1 MFDNNTVFQLMRA
14 AKILRNQ
21 LDSVLN
27 EYDITAAQFSVL
39 NILYHIK
46 EPLASSQI
54 ADYLNS
60 DRPTI
65 SGIIFRLEKK
75 GMIIREKNDSDR
87 RVDNLTLT
95 KKALSGME
103 TLIEKTD
110 VISEKVG
117 QIIIDSD
124 REKFNQTLI
133 NLSEYFEEK
142 GQQ

>member
-46 EPLASSQI
+46 KPLASSQI